1 MVCGVLRSM
10 EYQLVG
16 SVLSVEGD
24 QPLGISGK
32 NQRRPSMASE
42 VEVGERVEE
51 AVASGSV
58 GMPTLTRRS
67 MRGFVGEEVVEARV
81 RESGPGAPI
90 ARS

>member
-1 MVCGVLRSM
+1 M

-16 SVLSVEGD
+16 SVVLGAGD

-42 VEVGERVEE
+42 VEVGEMVEE
-51 AVASGSV
+51 AVGIGPV

-67 MRGFVGEEVVEARV
+67 MRGLVGC
-81 RESGPGAPI
+81 G
-90 ARS
+90 